1 MGQRGEGIGIMA
13 AAVLCLA
20 FLPACYTSHVL
31 SGGAGLLA
39 KREPIDEVLA
49 EDSLPAD
56 ERHKLELSQSIV
68 DFAVSDLQ
76 LPDNGSYRSYVR
88 LDRPYVV
95 WNVVAAPA
103 LSIEPLEWC
112 FPIVGCVSYRGY
124 FKEERAGKFAA
135 KLERKGNDV
144 TVRGVDAYST
154 LGRFE
159 DPVLS
164 TFLDRR
170 GVDLAALLFHEL
182 AHQRLYIKDDTAF
195 NESFATVVEHEGLRR
210 WLVAQGRE
218 SEIAGLESERDV
230 EQQFVSL
237 LLDWRERLDR
247 LFRSDLP
254 DEEKHQRKKEFLAG
268 LRAEYERAK
277 RDWGDDDRYDAW
289 FDRPLNNARL
299 AAVSNYYDLVA
310 PLEMLLA
317 ASPGRWKISMRR
329 RNGWAISRPTN
340 VVGSYSRRHQAR
352 MPDQRTIH
360 PLGTGWRAT
369 KV

>member
-1 MGQRGEGIGIMA
+1 MISRIH
-13 AAVLCLA
+13 LA
-20 FLPACYTSHVL
+20 RITTALLILASLPACYTARVL

-49 EDSLPAD
+49 DDGLSAD
-56 ERHKLELSQSIV
+56 ERSKLELSQRIV

-88 LDRPYVV
+88 LDRPHVV
-95 WNVVAAPA
+95 WNVVATPA

-124 FKEERAGKFAA
+124 FKEKRAGDFAA

-144 TVRGVDAYST
+144 AVRGTDAYST
-154 LGRFE
+154 LGRFR

-164 TFLDRR
+164 TFLNRR
-170 GVDLAALLFHEL
+170 GIDLAALLFHEM
-182 AHQRLYIKDDTAF
+182 AHQRLYIKNDTAF
-195 NESFATVVEHEGLRR
+195 NESFATVVEHEGVRR

-218 SEIAGLESERDV
+218 SEIAGLEHERDL
-230 EQQFVSL
+230 EQRFVSL
-237 LLDWRERLDR
+237 LLDWRGRLDR

-254 DEEKHQRKKEFLAG
+254 DAEKHRRKEELLAG

-277 RDWGDDDRYDAW
+277 RDWGGDDRYDAW

-299 AAVSNYYDLVA
+299 AAVSNYFDLVA
-310 PLEMLLA
+310 PLEMLLRHSA
-317 ASPGRWKISMRR
+317 GTMEDFYSEVERLGRLAPDERR
-329 RNGWAISRPTN
+329 RQLLEPTP
-340 VVGSYSRRHQAR
+340 RH
-352 MPDQRTIH
+352 DS
-360 PLGTGWRAT
+360 G
-369 KV
+369 